1 MGEEPDGWGGVDQHP
16 GVTGRGVRA
25 GVRCAADGG
34 VEPGDLLVSMD
45 GRCRR
50 SRGGCPFPG
59 PQSPRVAAV
68 EQHPEVIVAT
78 PGVEFSFR
86 RRVAGNV
93 VVWRYRMRPEGTG
106 TVLSESY
113 EVLTPTPAA
122 LNGVVLAM
130 MGVRDRHA
138 DLMDGM
144 RVTLDRVRFA
154 AEGIDIDR
162 RSAG

>member
-1 MGEEPDGWGGVDQHP
+1 M
-16 GVTGRGVRA
+16 
-25 GVRCAADGG
+25 
-34 VEPGDLLVSMD
+34 
-45 GRCRR
+45 
-50 SRGGCPFPG
+50 
-59 PQSPRVAAV
+59 
-68 EQHPEVIVAT
+68 EQHPEVIVAS

-106 TVLSESY
+106 PVLSESY

-154 AEGIDIDR
+154 AEGTDIDR